1 MNAAEVTRPR
11 GCPGRRR
18 SLALAAPIAAALA
31 LCAGAASVAHAADV
45 AASPTL
51 SKIKSSG
58 TIAIGHRASSIPFS
72 YYDANQKVIGF
83 SQDIC
88 DRVIDAV
95 KRETGVQNLQVRM
108 VPVTSQNR
116 ISLVQSGT
124 VDLECGVT
132 TNLKSRQQQVAF
144 STTFFVAGTRLLVK
158 KGSPVH
164 DFGDLS
170 GKAVVTNAGTTSERI
185 LRRLNDE
192 KRANITVQSA
202 KDYGESFLIL
212 QSGRVAAFMMDD
224 VLLSGAR
231 TLAPNPAEWTVVG
244 TPQSFEAYAFMMRK
258 DDAGFKQ
265 VVDGAITGLIRSGE
279 INKLYSK
286 WFAAP
291 VPPKQINFELPM
303 SEPLKKA
310 YANPNDEAFE

>member
-1 MNAAEVTRPR
+1 MKHHRLAIAAMFATLLP
-11 GCPGRRR
+11 
-18 SLALAAPIAAALA
+18 LAA
-31 LCAGAASVAHAADV
+31 SAADV

-51 SKIKSSG
+51 SKIKSGGVIS
-58 TIAIGHRASSIPFS
+58 IGHRTSSIPFS

-95 KRETGVQNLQVRM
+95 RKETGVATLQVRM

-116 ISLVQSGT
+116 ISLVQNGT

-132 TNLKSRQQQVAF
+132 TNLKARQQQVAF

-158 KGSPVH
+158 KNSPIR

-170 GKAVVTNAGTTSERI
+170 GKSVVTNAGTTSERI

-192 KRANITVQSA
+192 KGANITIQSA

-231 TLAPNPAEWTVVG
+231 TLAPNPSDWAVVG

-258 DDAGFKQ
+258 DDPGFKQ
-265 VVDGAITGLIRSGE
+265 VVDGAITSLMKSGE
-279 INKLYSK
+279 IDTLYAK
-286 WFAAP
+286 WFAKP
-291 VPPKQINFELPM
+291 VPPKNISFDLPV
-303 SEPLKKA
+303 SEPLRRA
-310 YANPNDEAFE
+310 YANPSDEAFE

>member
-1 MNAAEVTRPR
+1 MNLSSLTRAAVLTAVSF
-11 GCPGRRR
+11 GAG
-18 SLALAAPIAAALA
+18 SALA
-31 LCAGAASVAHAADV
+31 VDV

-51 SKIKSSG
+51 SKIKSTG
-58 TIAIGHRASSIPFS
+58 TISIGHRTSSIPFS

-95 KRETGVQNLQVRM
+95 KKETGTPNLQVRM

-116 ISLVQSGT
+116 QSLVQNGT

-158 KGSPVH
+158 KGSPIH

-185 LRRLNDE
+185 LRKLNDE
-192 KRANITVQSA
+192 KGANITIQSA

-224 VLLSGAR
+224 VLLSGSR
-231 TLAPNPAEWTVVG
+231 MLAPNPSDWVVVG
-244 TPQSFEAYAFMMRK
+244 TPQSFEAYGFMMRK
-258 DDAGFKQ
+258 DDPGFKQ
-265 VVDGAITGLIRSGE
+265 VVDGAMTGLMRSGE
-279 INKLYSK
+279 INTLYAK
-286 WFAAP
+286 WFMKP
-291 VPPKQINFELPM
+291 VPPKNISFDLPESDQI
-303 SEPLKKA
+303 KKA
-310 YANPNDEAFE
+310 YAHPNDEAFE

>member
-1 MNAAEVTRPR
+1 MNPTVMIR
-11 GCPGRRR
+11 
-18 SLALAAPIAAALA
+18 AAALMAVSFGAGSA
-31 LCAGAASVAHAADV
+31 LAVDV

-58 TIAIGHRASSIPFS
+58 AISIGHRTSSIPFS

-83 SQDIC
+83 AQDIC

-95 KRETGVQNLQVRM
+95 KKETGTPGLQTRM

-116 ISLVQSGT
+116 MSLVQNGT

-132 TNLKSRQQQVAF
+132 TNLKARQQQVAF
-144 STTFFVAGTRLLVK
+144 STTYFVAGTRLLVK

-170 GKAVVTNAGTTSERI
+170 GKTVVTNAGTTSERI
-185 LRRLNDE
+185 LRKLNDE
-192 KRANITVQSA
+192 KGANMTIQSA

-224 VLLSGAR
+224 VLLSGVR
-231 TLAPNPAEWTVVG
+231 TLAPKPDDWAVVG
-244 TPQSFEAYAFMMRK
+244 TPQSFEAYGFMMRK
-258 DDAGFKQ
+258 DDPGFKQ
-265 VVDGAITGLIRSGE
+265 VVDGAMSGLMRSGE
-279 INKLYSK
+279 INTLYAK
-286 WFAAP
+286 WFQKP
-291 VPPKQINFELPM
+291 VPPKNLSFDLPQNEQI
-303 SEPLKKA
+303 KKA
-310 YANPNDEAFE
+310 YAQPSDEAFE

>member
-1 MNAAEVTRPR
+1 MKAAEVTCPR
-11 GCPGRRR
+11 SGSRSRR
-18 SLALAAPIAAALA
+18 ALLVPFAAAAVA
-31 LCAGAASVAHAADV
+31 LGAGAASIARAADV

-51 SKIKSSG
+51 AKVKSSG
-58 TIAIGHRASSIPFS
+58 TIAIGHRTSSIPFS

-95 KRETGVQNLQVRM
+95 KRETGVPNLQVRM

-116 ISLVQSGT
+116 ISLVQNGT

-192 KRANITVQSA
+192 KRANITIQSA

-258 DDAGFKQ
+258 DDPGFKQ

-291 VPPKQINFELPM
+291 VPPKQVNFELPM
-303 SEPLKKA
+303 TEPLKKA
-310 YANPNDEAFE
+310 YASPNDEAFE

>member
-1 MNAAEVTRPR
+1 MNQSHLIRAAVLMAVSF
-11 GCPGRRR
+11 GAG
-18 SLALAAPIAAALA
+18 SALA
-31 LCAGAASVAHAADV
+31 VDV

-58 TIAIGHRASSIPFS
+58 TISIGHRTSSIPFS

-95 KRETGVQNLQVRM
+95 KKETGTPNLQVHM

-116 ISLVQSGT
+116 TPLVQNGT

-132 TNLKSRQQQVAF
+132 TNLKARQQQVAF

-164 DFGDLS
+164 DFKDLS

-185 LRRLNDE
+185 LRKLNDE
-192 KRANITVQSA
+192 KGANITIQSG

-231 TLAPNPAEWTVVG
+231 TLAPKPDEWAVVG
-244 TPQSFEAYAFMMRK
+244 TPQSFEAYGFMMRK
-258 DDAGFKQ
+258 DDPGFKQ
-265 VVDGAITGLIRSGE
+265 VVDGAMTSLMRSGE
-279 INKLYSK
+279 INTLYTK
-286 WFAAP
+286 WFQKP
-291 VPPKQINFELPM
+291 VPPKHISFDLPQSEQI
-303 SEPLKKA
+303 KKA
-310 YANPNDEAFE
+310 YANPSDEAFE

>member
-1 MNAAEVTRPR
+1 MNQFFMTRAAVLMAV
-11 GCPGRRR
+11 
-18 SLALAAPIAAALA
+18 SLGAGSALA
-31 LCAGAASVAHAADV
+31 VDV

-58 TIAIGHRASSIPFS
+58 TISIGHRTSSIPFS

-95 KRETGVQNLQVRM
+95 KKETGTPNLQVRM

-116 ISLVQSGT
+116 QSLVQNGT

-185 LRRLNDE
+185 LRKLNDE
-192 KRANITVQSA
+192 KGANITIQSA

-224 VLLSGAR
+224 VLLSGSR
-231 TLAPNPAEWTVVG
+231 TLAPNPNDWVVVG
-244 TPQSFEAYAFMMRK
+244 TPQSFEAYGFMMRK
-258 DDAGFKQ
+258 DDPGFKQ
-265 VVDGAITGLIRSGE
+265 VVDATTTGLMRSGE
-279 INKLYSK
+279 INTLYTK
-286 WFAAP
+286 WFLKP
-291 VPPKQINFELPM
+291 VPPKNLSFDLPQSEQI
-303 SEPLKKA
+303 KKA

>member
-1 MNAAEVTRPR
+1 MHALKRTILTTAT
-11 GCPGRRR
+11 
-18 SLALAAPIAAALA
+18 LAAAAAANLA
-31 LCAGAASVAHAADV
+31 TAATDV
-45 AASPTL
+45 SASPTL

-58 TIAIGHRASSIPFS
+58 AIAIGHRTSSIPFS

-88 DRVIDAV
+88 DRIIEDV
-95 KRETGVQNLQVRM
+95 KKQTGTPALQVRM
-108 VPVTSQNR
+108 IPVTSQNR
-116 ISLVQSGT
+116 ISLVQNGT

-158 KGSPVH
+158 KGSPVR
-164 DFGDLS
+164 DFADLS
-170 GKAVVTNAGTTSERI
+170 GKTVVTNAGTTSERI
-185 LRRLNDE
+185 LRKLNDE
-192 KRANITVQSA
+192 KKANITIQSA

-231 TLAPNPAEWTVVG
+231 TLAQNPAEWTVVG

-258 DDAGFKQ
+258 DDPGFKQ
-265 VVDGAITGLIRSGE
+265 VVDGTITGLIRSGE
-279 INKLYSK
+279 INKLYDK
-286 WFAAP
+286 WFAHP
-291 VPPKQINFELPM
+291 VPPKNISFDLPM

>member
-1 MNAAEVTRPR
+1 MNQSSLIRAAVLMAVSF
-11 GCPGRRR
+11 GAG
-18 SLALAAPIAAALA
+18 SALA
-31 LCAGAASVAHAADV
+31 VDV

-51 SKIKSSG
+51 SKIKSTG
-58 TIAIGHRASSIPFS
+58 TISIGHRTSSIPFS

-95 KRETGVQNLQVRM
+95 KKETGTPNLQVRM

-116 ISLVQSGT
+116 QSLVQNGT

-158 KGSPVH
+158 KGSPIH

-185 LRRLNDE
+185 LRKLNDE
-192 KRANITVQSA
+192 KSANITIQSA

-224 VLLSGAR
+224 VLLSGSR
-231 TLAPNPAEWTVVG
+231 MLAPNPSDWVVVG
-244 TPQSFEAYAFMMRK
+244 TPQSFEAYGFMMRK
-258 DDAGFKQ
+258 DDPGFKQ
-265 VVDGAITGLIRSGE
+265 VVDGAMTGLMRSGE
-279 INKLYSK
+279 INTLYAK
-286 WFAAP
+286 WFMKP
-291 VPPKQINFELPM
+291 VPPKNISFDLPESDQI
-303 SEPLKKA
+303 KKA
-310 YANPNDEAFE
+310 YAHPNDEAFE

>member
-1 MNAAEVTRPR
+1 MKQPSLFARSALTFAAAAV
-11 GCPGRRR
+11 
-18 SLALAAPIAAALA
+18 AVLAAAPAQA
-31 LCAGAASVAHAADV
+31 VDV

-58 TIAIGHRASSIPFS
+58 TISIGHRTSSIPFS

-95 KRETGVQNLQVRM
+95 KKETGAAGLQVRM

-116 ISLVQSGT
+116 ISLVQNGT

-170 GKAVVTNAGTTSERI
+170 GKTVVTNAGTTSERI
-185 LRRLNDE
+185 LRKLNDE
-192 KRANITVQSA
+192 KQANITIQSA

-231 TLAPNPAEWTVVG
+231 TLAPNPNDWAVVG

-258 DDAGFKQ
+258 DDPGFKQ
-265 VVDGAITGLIRSGE
+265 VVDGAINGLIKSGE
-279 INKLYSK
+279 INTLYAK
-286 WFAAP
+286 WFARP
-291 VPPKQINFELPM
+291 VPPKNISFDLPQ
-303 SEPLKKA
+303 SDPLKKA
-310 YANPNDEAFE
+310 YASPNDEAFE

>member
-1 MNAAEVTRPR
+1 MNQSFMTRAAVLMAV
-11 GCPGRRR
+11 
-18 SLALAAPIAAALA
+18 SLGAGSALA
-31 LCAGAASVAHAADV
+31 VDV

-58 TIAIGHRASSIPFS
+58 TISIGHRTSSIPFS

-95 KRETGVQNLQVRM
+95 KKETGTPNLQVRM

-116 ISLVQSGT
+116 QSLVQNGT

-158 KGSPVH
+158 KGSPDH

-185 LRRLNDE
+185 LRKLNDE
-192 KRANITVQSA
+192 KGANITIQSA

-224 VLLSGAR
+224 VLLSGSR
-231 TLAPNPAEWTVVG
+231 TLAPNPNDWVVVG
-244 TPQSFEAYAFMMRK
+244 TPQSFEAYGFMMRK
-258 DDAGFKQ
+258 DDPGFKQ
-265 VVDGAITGLIRSGE
+265 VVDATMTGLMRSGE
-279 INKLYSK
+279 INTLYTK
-286 WFAAP
+286 WFLKP
-291 VPPKQINFELPM
+291 VPPKNLSFDLPQSEQI
-303 SEPLKKA
+303 KKA

>member
-1 MNAAEVTRPR
+1 MHALKFTILSAALLATGATNAAV
-11 GCPGRRR
+11 
-18 SLALAAPIAAALA
+18 
-31 LCAGAASVAHAADV
+31 DV

-58 TIAIGHRASSIPFS
+58 AIAIGHRTSSIPFS
-72 YYDANQKVIGF
+72 YYDASQKVIGF

-88 DRVIDAV
+88 DRVIDEV
-95 KRETGVQNLQVRM
+95 KRQAGVQALQVRM

-116 ISLVQSGT
+116 ISLVQNGT

-164 DFGDLS
+164 DFADLS
-170 GKAVVTNAGTTSERI
+170 GKTVVTNAGTTSERI
-185 LRRLNDE
+185 LRKLNDE
-192 KRANITVQSA
+192 KKANITIQSA

-231 TLAPNPAEWTVVG
+231 TLAPNPAEWAVVG

-258 DDAGFKQ
+258 DDPGFKQ
-265 VVDGAITGLIRSGE
+265 LVDGAITGLLKSGE
-279 INKLYSK
+279 INTLYAK
-286 WFAAP
+286 WFAKP
-291 VPPKQINFELPM
+291 VPPKNISFELPM

>member
-1 MNAAEVTRPR
+1 MKQSVSIRVAALMAM
-11 GCPGRRR
+11 
-18 SLALAAPIAAALA
+18 SLGAGSALA
-31 LCAGAASVAHAADV
+31 VDV

-58 TIAIGHRASSIPFS
+58 AISIGHRTSSIPFS

-83 SQDIC
+83 AQDIC
-88 DRVIDAV
+88 DRVVDAV
-95 KRETGVQNLQVRM
+95 KKETATPNLQVRM

-116 ISLVQSGT
+116 MSLVQNGT

-132 TNLKSRQQQVAF
+132 TNLKARQQQVAF
-144 STTFFVAGTRLLVK
+144 STTYFVAGTRLLVK

-170 GKAVVTNAGTTSERI
+170 GKNVVTNAGTTSERI

-192 KRANITVQSA
+192 KGANITIQSA

-224 VLLSGAR
+224 VLLSGSR
-231 TLAPNPAEWTVVG
+231 TLAPNPNDWQVVG
-244 TPQSFEAYAFMMRK
+244 TPQSFEAYGFMMRR
-258 DDAGFKQ
+258 DDPGFKQ
-265 VVDGAITGLIRSGE
+265 VVDGAMSGLMRSGE
-279 INKLYSK
+279 INTLYAK
-286 WFAAP
+286 WFQKP
-291 VPPKQINFELPM
+291 VPPKNLSFDLPQSEQI
-303 SEPLKKA
+303 KKA

>member
-1 MNAAEVTRPR
+1 MSRKPSLI
-11 GCPGRRR
+11 R
-18 SLALAAPIAAALA
+18 SALALAAIVAAAPALA
-31 LCAGAASVAHAADV
+31 VDV

-58 TIAIGHRASSIPFS
+58 TISIGHRTSSIPFS

-95 KRETGVQNLQVRM
+95 KKETATPALQVRM

-116 ISLVQSGT
+116 ISLVQNGT

-164 DFGDLS
+164 DFADLS
-170 GKAVVTNAGTTSERI
+170 GKSVVTNAGTTSERI
-185 LRRLNDE
+185 LRKLNDE
-192 KRANITVQSA
+192 KQANITIQSA

-231 TLAPNPAEWTVVG
+231 TLAPNPNDWVVVG

-258 DDAGFKQ
+258 DDPGFKQ
-265 VVDGAITGLIRSGE
+265 VVDGAISGLIRSGE
-279 INKLYSK
+279 INTLYAK
-286 WFAAP
+286 WFSKP
-291 VPPKQINFELPM
+291 VPPKNISFDLPL
-303 SEPLKKA
+303 SEPMKKA
-310 YANPNDEAFE
+310 YATPNDEAFE

>member
-1 MNAAEVTRPR
+1 MNQSSLIRAAVLVAA
-11 GCPGRRR
+11 
-18 SLALAAPIAAALA
+18 SLGAGSALA
-31 LCAGAASVAHAADV
+31 VDV

-58 TIAIGHRASSIPFS
+58 TISIGHRTSSIPFS

-95 KRETGVQNLQVRM
+95 KKETGTPNLQVRT

-116 ISLVQSGT
+116 QSLVQNGT

-185 LRRLNDE
+185 LRKLNDE
-192 KRANITVQSA
+192 KGANITIQSA

-224 VLLSGAR
+224 VLLSGSR
-231 TLAPNPAEWTVVG
+231 MLAPNPSDWVVVG
-244 TPQSFEAYAFMMRK
+244 TPQSFEAYGFMMRK
-258 DDAGFKQ
+258 DDPGFKQ
-265 VVDGAITGLIRSGE
+265 LVDAAMTGLMRSGE
-279 INKLYSK
+279 IHTLYTK
-286 WFAAP
+286 WFLKP
-291 VPPKQINFELPM
+291 VPPKNISFDLPESEQI
-303 SEPLKKA
+303 KKA

>member
-1 MNAAEVTRPR
+1 MKQSV
-11 GCPGRRR
+11 
-18 SLALAAPIAAALA
+18 PIRAAALMAMLLGAGSA
-31 LCAGAASVAHAADV
+31 LAVDV

-58 TIAIGHRASSIPFS
+58 SISIGHRTSSIPFS

-83 SQDIC
+83 AQDIC
-88 DRVIDAV
+88 DRVVDAV
-95 KRETGVQNLQVRM
+95 KKETATPNLQVRM

-116 ISLVQSGT
+116 MSLVQNGT

-132 TNLKSRQQQVAF
+132 TNLKARQQQVAF
-144 STTFFVAGTRLLVK
+144 STTYFVAGTRLLVK

-170 GKAVVTNAGTTSERI
+170 GKNVVTNAGTTSERI

-192 KRANITVQSA
+192 KGANITIQSA

-224 VLLSGAR
+224 VLLSGSR
-231 TLAPNPAEWTVVG
+231 TLAPNPNDWQVVG
-244 TPQSFEAYAFMMRK
+244 TPQSFEAYGFMMRR
-258 DDAGFKQ
+258 DDPGFKQ
-265 VVDGAITGLIRSGE
+265 VVDAAMTGLMRSGE
-279 INKLYSK
+279 INTLYAK
-286 WFAAP
+286 WFQKP
-291 VPPKQINFELPM
+291 VPPKNLSFDLPQSEQI
-303 SEPLKKA
+303 KKA

>member
-1 MNAAEVTRPR
+1 MYAVKAT
-11 GCPGRRR
+11 CL
-18 SLALAAPIAAALA
+18 SLALAGTV
-31 LCAGAASVAHAADV
+31 LCTGAAQAVDV
-45 AASPTL
+45 ASSPTL

-58 TIAIGHRASSIPFS
+58 TIAIGHRTSSIPFS
-72 YYDANQKVIGF
+72 YYDSNQKVIGF

-88 DRVIDAV
+88 DRVVDEV
-95 KRETGVQNLQVRM
+95 KRQTGTPNLQVHM

-116 ISLVQSGT
+116 ISLVQNGT

-164 DFGDLS
+164 DFPDLS

-192 KRANITVQSA
+192 KKANITIQSA

-231 TLAPNPAEWTVVG
+231 TLAPNPSEWVVVG

-258 DDAGFKQ
+258 DDPGFKQ
-265 VVDGAITGLIRSGE
+265 VVDGAMTGLMKSGE
-279 INKLYSK
+279 INKLYAK

>member
-1 MNAAEVTRPR
+1 MKPYRLLSA
-11 GCPGRRR
+11 
-18 SLALAAPIAAALA
+18 SLACLATLTAVPAAAA
-31 LCAGAASVAHAADV
+31 VDV

-51 SKIKSSG
+51 SKIKSAGVIS
-58 TIAIGHRASSIPFS
+58 IGHRTSSIPFS
-72 YYDANQKVIGF
+72 YYDASQKVIGF

-88 DRVIDAV
+88 DRVIEAV
-95 KRETGVQNLQVRM
+95 KKETGVARLEVRM

-116 ISLVQSGT
+116 ISLVQNGT

-144 STTFFVAGTRLLVK
+144 STTFFVAGTRLLVRK
-158 KGSPVH
+158 NSPIH
-164 DFGDLS
+164 DFPDLA

-192 KRANITVQSA
+192 KGANIAIQSA

-231 TLAPNPAEWTVVG
+231 TLAPNPADWAVVG

-258 DDAGFKQ
+258 DDPGFKQ
-265 VVDGAITGLIRSGE
+265 VVDGTITGLMKSGE
-279 INKLYSK
+279 INALYAK
-286 WFAAP
+286 WFAKP
-291 VPPKQINFELPM
+291 VPPKNISFDLPV
-303 SEPLKKA
+303 SEPLKRA

>member
-1 MNAAEVTRPR
+1 MKQSSLIRAAVLMAVSC
-11 GCPGRRR
+11 GAG
-18 SLALAAPIAAALA
+18 SALA
-31 LCAGAASVAHAADV
+31 VDM

-58 TIAIGHRASSIPFS
+58 TISIGHRTSSIPFS

-88 DRVIDAV
+88 DHVIDAV
-95 KRETGVQNLQVRM
+95 KKETGTPNLQVRM

-116 ISLVQSGT
+116 QSLVQNGT

-158 KGSPVH
+158 KGSPIH

-185 LRRLNDE
+185 LRKLNDE
-192 KRANITVQSA
+192 KGANITIQSG

-231 TLAPNPAEWTVVG
+231 MLAPKPDEWVVVG
-244 TPQSFEAYAFMMRK
+244 TPQSFEAYGFMMRK
-258 DDAGFKQ
+258 DDPGFKQ
-265 VVDGAITGLIRSGE
+265 LVNNAMTGLMRSGE
-279 INKLYSK
+279 INTLYTK
-286 WFAAP
+286 WFLKP
-291 VPPKQINFELPM
+291 VPPKNISFDLPQSEQI
-303 SEPLKKA
+303 KKA